1 MTVPRRETAIKRRIK
16 PKYESRNHEIIAGLR
31 DAAGA
36 GQPVDLHMKI
46 KRQAAELSC
55 SMALLFG
62 GDWRVEHQPK
72 KGFLLVSRR
81 RERSR

>member
-36 GQPVDLHMKI
+36 GPPVDPYMKV
-46 KRQAAELSC
+46 KRLAAELSAT
-55 SMALLFG
+55 MALIHG
-62 GDWRVEHQPK
+62 GDWTVQADHDLR
-72 KGFLLVSRR
+72 LVVIRPV
-81 RERSR
+81 